1 MPPFFAGGLAILAL
15 MTLLWLASLRL
26 RDASIID
33 AFWGPGFLL
42 AAGVYA
48 RLTEPNWLLLA
59 LVAVWALRLGVHIAR
74 RNWGRG
80 EDFRYRQWRQEAGA
94 SWWWRSFF
102 KVFLLQG
109 ALMWIISVP
118 LLAAQGSGHS
128 FGPLDALAACLWLL
142 GFAFEALGDWQL
154 ARFRADPAN
163 KGRVLSSGLWAWT
176 RHPNYFGDALQWW
189 AFWLLAA
196 AAGGW
201 WSVFSP
207 LLMTFLLRYVSGVDL
222 MDKAL
227 AERKPG
233 YAAYMRRTSAFLP
246 WPPRRG

>member
-1 MPPFFAGGLAILAL
+1 MPALLTGGLAILAL
-15 MTLLWLASLRL
+15 MLLLWLASLRL
-26 RDASIID
+26 HDASIID

-48 RLTEPNWLLLA
+48 ALLKPNWLLLA
-59 LVAVWALRLGVHIAR
+59 LVAIWGLRLGIHIAR

-80 EDFRYRQWRQEAGA
+80 EDFRYRQWRQEAGTN
-94 SWWWRSFF
+94 WWWRSFF

-109 ALMWIISVP
+109 ALMWVISVP
-118 LLAAQGSGHS
+118 LLAAQGGQPL
-128 FGPLDALAACLWLL
+128 GPLDALAACLWLL
-142 GFAFEALGDWQL
+142 GFAFEALADSQL

-163 KGRVLSSGLWAWT
+163 KGKVLASGLWAWT

-196 AAGGW
+196 AAGAW

-207 LLMTFLLRYVSGVDL
+207 LLMTFLLCYVSGVDL
-222 MDKAL
+222 LDKAL
-227 AERKPG
+227 AQRKTG
-233 YAAYMRRTSAFLP
+233 YAAYMRRTSAFFP